1 MILISFHSVTEVGA
15 QCVIH
20 GQKLTE
26 LNAQHLNVFKAH
38 RLPSVRV
45 GDDRDSVFKE

>member
-1 MILISFHSVTEVGA
+1 MYD
-15 QCVIH
+15 H

-45 GDDRDSVFKE
+45 QDMTRFSI